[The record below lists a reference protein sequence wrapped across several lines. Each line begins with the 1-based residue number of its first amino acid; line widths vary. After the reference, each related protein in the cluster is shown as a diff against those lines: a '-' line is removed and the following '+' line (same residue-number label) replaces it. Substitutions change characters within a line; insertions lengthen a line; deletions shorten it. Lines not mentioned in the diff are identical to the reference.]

1 MKLKKIFY
9 LILAT
14 VLIYL
19 VLLTPEALAATK
31 VTYDGTIDEAKYPG
45 YKRLLDNI
53 KTQYGYNIELYY
65 TGVDWNQAL
74 MIQYQGPGKTSPKS
88 LFYESDTRLGM
99 WYCPLCGNTNYDTG
113 IPCASL
119 EAIAYMLD
127 PRNSINDE
135 SIYQFMNFEGNNLT
149 KEQITTLVQGTYLND
164 QVVIDALHEAATTH
178 NLNAAFLIAKIIIE
192 QGDQGS
198 VLSKGEGY
206 NGQYAGVYN
215 FFNFYATGNTKEE
228 VIINGLKFA
237 HDSGWKD
244 KRTSIMEGARLIK
257 ENYLIGRGQCSFY
270 FMKYNYAGKESFGSW
285 QYEQNIMGAESKGR
299 TLRSYYKKM
308 TNMAVPTMVIPVYEN
323 MPTTLSQRPDTTK
336 VNSMTYEEGT
346 VTNAPSSMK
355 VRAAGSTSGIL
366 ISSAKNNTDIKIIKR
381 AEQKNGDYFWDL
393 ICTSTGTYGYA
404 AREVGGDLCLT
415 GKGVWQ
421 TANGRNKTTILP
433 IDKQVVAKED
443 GNIHLT
449 PNITVEDIKKVY
461 PTAIVKASNG
471 TELTTG
477 NVGTNAKVEMD
488 GKSIN
493 VVKKGDVNGDGK
505 VSLLD
510 AGKVFNHCMNKE
522 TINDGIILNACDA
535 NSDGKVSLLDA
546 GKIFNSAMEK
556 GNITI
561 Q

>member
-1 MKLKKIFY
+1 
-9 LILAT
+9 
-14 VLIYL
+14 
-19 VLLTPEALAATK
+19 
-31 VTYDGTIDEAKYPG
+31 
-45 YKRLLDNI
+45 
-53 KTQYGYNIELYY
+53 
-65 TGVDWNQAL
+65 
-74 MIQYQGPGKTSPKS
+74 
-88 LFYESDTRLGM
+88 
-99 WYCPLCGNTNYDTG
+99 
-113 IPCASL
+113 
-119 EAIAYMLD
+119 
-127 PRNSINDE
+127 
-135 SIYQFMNFEGNNLT
+135 
-149 KEQITTLVQGTYLND
+149 
-164 QVVIDALHEAATTH
+164 
-178 NLNAAFLIAKIIIE
+178 
-192 QGDQGS
+192 
-198 VLSKGEGY
+198 
-206 NGQYAGVYN
+206 
-215 FFNFYATGNTKEE
+215 
-228 VIINGLKFA
+228 
-237 HDSGWKD
+237 
-244 KRTSIMEGARLIK
+244 ME
-257 ENYLIGRGQCSFY
+257 
-270 FMKYNYAGKESFGSW
+270 
-285 QYEQNIMGAESKGR
+285 
-299 TLRSYYKKM
+299 
-308 TNMAVPTMVIPVYEN
+308 
-323 MPTTLSQRPDTTK
+323 
-336 VNSMTYEEGT
+336 
-346 VTNAPSSMK
+346 
-355 VRAAGSTSGIL
+355 
-366 ISSAKNNTDIKIIKR
+366 
-381 AEQKNGDYFWDL
+381 KNGDYFWDL